1 MRSNKILTVALMLI
15 LITLA
20 ACQGKKD
27 TDEKEKEGTP
37 QAQRQTAYTVTVDEN
52 AQQADGMETEAIQT
66 YVYRQQTSAY
76 GQVLS
81 PAGLA
86 SAYNNLATA
95 KSSLQ
100 KFEAQL
106 MASRLEYARLK
117 SLNASNKNVSDRA
130 LQAAEAKYLSD
141 KAEVAG
147 ARGALRTAKDAIST
161 GWGPVI
167 SGWISGYNESL
178 QNVIGSRDVLVQLAI
193 PPTSKFKTTPK
204 RVQITSPAGV
214 LIPANFVSGATS
226 ANPSIQGISFI
237 YIASSRSGNLLP
249 GMNVTAN
256 MPSAGTQSGF
266 LVPSAAVVWLQDK
279 AWVYVKK
286 SAAGFNRVEIPT
298 STPVDEGYFVSG
310 VFSPG
315 DQIVVKGAQA
325 LMSAESTPKAEGGGG
340 EDEDD
345 DD

>member
-1 MRSNKILTVALMLI
+1 MLI

-27 TDEKEKEGTP
+27 TSEKEKGETQ
-37 QAQRQTAYTVTVDEN
+37 QAQPQTAYTVTVDEN
-52 AQQADGMETEAIQT
+52 AQKVDGMETEALQMYI
-66 YVYRQQTSAY
+66 YRQQTPAY

-86 SAYNNLATA
+86 GAYNNLATA

-106 MASRLEYARLK
+106 MASRLQYARLK
-117 SLNASNKNVSDRA
+117 SLNANNKNVSDRA
-130 LQAAEAKYLSD
+130 LQAAEAKYFSD

-147 ARGALRTAKDAIST
+147 ARGALITAKNTIST
-161 GWGPVI
+161 KWGPVI
-167 SGWISGYNESL
+167 SGWISGYNASL
-178 QNVIGSRDVLVQLAI
+178 QNVIGSRDVLIQITI
-193 PPTSKFKTTPK
+193 PPTSKFKTAPK
-204 RVQITSPAGV
+204 RIQITSPAGV
-214 LIPANFVSGATS
+214 SLTANFVSGATT

-237 YIASSRSGNLLP
+237 YVAPSRSGNLLP
-249 GMNVTAN
+249 GMNVTAQ
-256 MPSAGTQSGF
+256 MPAGGTQSGF
-266 LVPSAAVVWLQDK
+266 LVPSCAVVWFQDR

-286 SAAGFNRVEIPT
+286 SATGFNRVEIPT
-298 STPVDEGYFVSG
+298 STPADEGYFASG

-325 LMSAESTPKAEGGGG
+325 LMSAESTPKTKGGGG

-345 DD
+345 D